1 MKNKKKLWVEKYL
14 PKSINTSNLSG
25 VYSNYHLP
33 ELNHKDIQVEF
44 ERELIDDIIQKY
56 KKYKECIDKLK
67 KD

>member
-1 MKNKKKLWVEKYL
+1 MVNDD
-14 PKSINTSNLSG
+14 IFD
-25 VYSNYHLP
+25 
-33 ELNHKDIQVEF
+33 ELNHKDIQADC